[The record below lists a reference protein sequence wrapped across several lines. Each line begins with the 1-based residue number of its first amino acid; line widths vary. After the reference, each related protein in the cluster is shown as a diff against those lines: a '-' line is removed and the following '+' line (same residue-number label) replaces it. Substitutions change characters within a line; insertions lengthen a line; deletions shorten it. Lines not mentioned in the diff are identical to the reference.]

1 MHILTFSLQ
10 EDYDEITCHPNFLI
24 RGRNAMMLPFKWTS
38 SAKRLRSTTCISFLG
53 FHQKNLNFLLELLTT
68 HKSERVNVIP
78 SYKPRLQASTIW
90 PWMVWI
96 SGQILSTYFFTSWT
110 EHVHTTEK
118 IHKIKAQ
125 LQTQFC
131 LAILKLNIDLST
143 VGEKK
148 ILTYVRVLT
157 ISQKIIDRGW
167 GGVGGGGFFQTFQP
181 TLKGLHYHG
190 CSYCQ
195 LCFPQAL
202 RNLTLTESLQ
212 TAHLSLP

>member
-1 MHILTFSLQ
+1 MNLFGKL
-10 EDYDEITCHPNFLI
+10 
-24 RGRNAMMLPFKWTS
+24 
-38 SAKRLRSTTCISFLG
+38 LRSTIQLF
-53 FHQKNLNFLLELLTT
+53 ELLVTR
-68 HKSERVNVIP
+68 KSERVNVIP

-118 IHKIKAQ
+118 IHKLKAQ

-148 ILTYVRVLT
+148 NSNIHSGAYHFAKNYR
-157 ISQKIIDRGW
+157 KFRK
-167 GGVGGGGFFQTFQP
+167 GGNLGGKGGGIFQTFQP
-181 TLKGLHYHG
+181 TLKRLQCHG
-190 CSYCQ
+190 CLVHFC
-195 LCFPQAL
+195 
-202 RNLTLTESLQ
+202 
-212 TAHLSLP
+212 

>member
-10 EDYDEITCHPNFLI
+10 EEYDEITGHPNFLI

-96 SGQILSTYFFTSWT
+96 SAQILSTYFFTSWT

-148 ILTYVRVLT
+148 NSNVR
-157 ISQKIIDRGW
+157 SGAYHFAKNYRQGMGW
-167 GGVGGGGFFQTFQP
+167 GGGGFSRHSNQ
-181 TLKGLHYHG
+181 HWRG
-190 CSYCQ
+190 C
-195 LCFPQAL
+195 
-202 RNLTLTESLQ
+202 
-212 TAHLSLP
+212 TATAV

>member
-10 EDYDEITCHPNFLI
+10 EEYDEITCHPNFLI

-110 EHVHTTEK
+110 EHVHTTQK

-143 VGEKK
+143 MDVHSGVYHFAKN
-148 ILTYVRVLT
+148 YP
-157 ISQKIIDRGW
+157 S
-167 GGVGGGGFFQTFQP
+167 GVGWVGFGDFPDIP
-181 TLKGLHYHG
+181 T
-190 CSYCQ
+190 
-195 LCFPQAL
+195 
-202 RNLTLTESLQ
+202 NTEGAAVPRLSSSFLLILQ
-212 TAHLSLP
+212 IVLSSVATEFNVNE

>member
-1 MHILTFSLQ
+1 
-10 EDYDEITCHPNFLI
+10 
-24 RGRNAMMLPFKWTS
+24 MLWCYHS
-38 SAKRLRSTTCISFLG
+38 NERLRQNVCEVLHV
-53 FHQKNLNFLLELLTT
+53 FHSWDFTKRNLNFLLELLTT

-143 VGEKK
+143 MDEKK
-148 ILTYVRVLT
+148 MLTYIRVFT
-157 ISQKIIDRGW
+157 ISQKIIHRGW
-167 GGVGGGGFFQTFQP
+167 GGWAGGGFSRHSNQ
-181 TLKGLHYHG
+181 HWRG
-190 CSYCQ
+190 CS
-195 LCFPQAL
+195 A
-202 RNLTLTESLQ
+202 
-212 TAHLSLP
+212 TAV

>member
-10 EDYDEITCHPNFLI
+10 EEYDEITCHPNFLI

-96 SGQILSTYFFTSWT
+96 SGQILSTYFLNRTRTYYRENPQNQGTIANTILPCDFETKYRF
-110 EHVHTTEK
+110 EH
-118 IHKIKAQ
+118 
-125 LQTQFC
+125 C
-131 LAILKLNIDLST
+131 
-143 VGEKK
+143 GRKK
-148 ILTYVRVLT
+148 
-157 ISQKIIDRGW
+157 K
-167 GGVGGGGFFQTFQP
+167 F
-181 TLKGLHYHG
+181 
-190 CSYCQ
+190 
-195 LCFPQAL
+195 
-202 RNLTLTESLQ
+202 
-212 TAHLSLP
+212 

>member
-10 EDYDEITCHPNFLI
+10 EEYDEITCHPNFLI

-167 GGVGGGGFFQTFQP
+167 GGVGGGGGFSRHSNQ
-181 TLKGLHYHG
+181 HWRG
-190 CSYCQ
+190 C
-195 LCFPQAL
+195 
-202 RNLTLTESLQ
+202 
-212 TAHLSLP
+212 TATAV

>member
-1 MHILTFSLQ
+1 MDIAHSPGLEGIFSNAYFNLFTPRGVWR
-10 EDYDEITCHPNFLI
+10 DYLPPVDEMLWCYHSNEPLRQNFCEVL
-24 RGRNAMMLPFKWTS
+24 FHSWDFT
-38 SAKRLRSTTCISFLG
+38 KR
-53 FHQKNLNFLLELLTT
+53 NLNCLLELLTT
-68 HKSERVNVIP
+68 RKTERVNVIP

-125 LQTQFC
+125 FQTQFC

-148 ILTYVRVLT
+148 NSNVHSGAYHFAK
-157 ISQKIIDRGW
+157 KIIENFERE
-167 GGVGGGGFFQTFQP
+167 VT
-181 TLKGLHYHG
+181 
-190 CSYCQ
+190 
-195 LCFPQAL
+195 
-202 RNLTLTESLQ
+202 
-212 TAHLSLP
+212 

>member
-1 MHILTFSLQ
+1 MNLFGKL
-10 EDYDEITCHPNFLI
+10 
-24 RGRNAMMLPFKWTS
+24 
-38 SAKRLRSTTCISFLG
+38 LRSTIQLF
-53 FHQKNLNFLLELLTT
+53 ELLVTR
-68 HKSERVNVIP
+68 KSERVNVIP

-118 IHKIKAQ
+118 IHKLKAQ

-148 ILTYVRVLT
+148 NSNIHSGAYHFAKNYR
-157 ISQKIIDRGW
+157 KFRK
-167 GGVGGGGFFQTFQP
+167 GGNLGGKGGGDFPDIP
-181 TLKGLHYHG
+181 TNTEEAAVPRLSRSFLLNIAN
-190 CSYCQ
+190 CA
-195 LCFPQAL
+195 F
-202 RNLTLTESLQ
+202 LTRYGI
-212 TAHLSLP
+212 